1 MGVSVG
7 VLDAGVVSSVEAAA
21 DDDDG
26 TDPEADEGS
35 VSPEVVVV
43 AVFPTVAVAAAEL
56 ALDEFCL

>member
-7 VLDAGVVSSVEAAA
+7 VLDAGVVSKVEAAA
-21 DDDDG
+21 ADDDG

-43 AVFPTVAVAAAEL
+43 AVFPSVVVAAAEL